1 MENEVNK
8 NSAAD
13 LIMSFLLIISGGLII
28 FAALGMK
35 VYKTFL
41 DAPGFFPL
49 ILGVIFIVLGMF
61 MLFSSIKRKG
71 HEQMSAVFS
80 KDSLKKFFTHDQF
93 KRVMILIALMV
104 IYIFG
109 LIGRMHFA
117 IATAIYLFFTLL
129 YLRSSSIVKIIII
142 SILSGVLICV
152 VFTTFFNAPLP

>member
-49 ILGVIFIVLGMF
+49 ILGVIFIVLGTF

-71 HEQMSAVFS
+71 HEQVGAVFS
-80 KDSLKKFFTHDQF
+80 KDSLKRFFTHDQF

-104 IYIFG
+104 IYIIVIMMNWKTRPG
-109 LIGRMHFA
+109 LWQILNRNYGKP
-117 IATAIYLFFTLL
+117 L
-129 YLRSSSIVKIIII
+129 KI
-142 SILSGVLICV
+142 S
-152 VFTTFFNAPLP
+152 PKK